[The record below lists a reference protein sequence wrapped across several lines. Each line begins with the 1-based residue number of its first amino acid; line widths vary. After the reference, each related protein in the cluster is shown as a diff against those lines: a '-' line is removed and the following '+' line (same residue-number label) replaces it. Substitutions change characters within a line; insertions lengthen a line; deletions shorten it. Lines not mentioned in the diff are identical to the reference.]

1 MEKARNKCI
10 SLSVK
15 KQPYLL
21 SIDEASPD
29 ILNSVSI
36 YPLRHGKTHLGS
48 TDPDEST
55 KKPSGN
61 NNNNN
66 NVLLF
71 GSNVQL
77 KHCYLTRLDSKCY
90 MCPLDGYCQ
99 LNDRVLTK
107 SEAKNDEDDI
117 DLGVELKHGDLILL
131 GDKNLFVYNNPCDLE
146 EESYF
151 MEQRPYSKHRL
162 TLSYLMKHLISQ
174 EKHASLK
181 TIAEENKSEDV
192 EALKMQ
198 LAAGEAQISELDFK
212 VKELNSQLEGCRQEI
227 EGLKKRT
234 KTEREETSTLIVAN
248 SCEVDAD
255 GAFEAIQARE
265 LRQEHDS
272 ISEDFDQQDEIHSAI
287 EKFEVSCVLSLI
299 WTEIQDQNLEQKRV
313 NLRKNGIN
321 K

>member
-55 KKPSGN
+55 KEPSEN
-61 NNNNN
+61 NFNN

-151 MEQRPYSKHRL
+151 MGQRPYLKDRL
-162 TLSYLMKHLISQ
+162 TFSYLMKHLISQ
-174 EKHASLK
+174 EKHVSLK
-181 TIAEENKSEDV
+181 TIAEENKSEDMDV
-192 EALKMQ
+192 LKMQ
-198 LAAGEAQISELDFK
+198 LAAGEAQISELNFK
-212 VKELNSQLEGCRQEI
+212 VKELNSQLEGYRQEI

-234 KTEREETSTLIVAN
+234 KTEREETSTIVTD
-248 SCEVDAD
+248 SCEADADAD

-287 EKFEVSCVLSLI
+287 EKFEVSC
-299 WTEIQDQNLEQKRV
+299 
-313 NLRKNGIN
+313 
-321 K
+321 